1 MAKAKGIYKRGNVW
15 WLRYAGPD
23 GLTRYESA
31 KTASFRD
38 AKAMLIDR
46 KKEVQEGRDPTLV
59 RKIKYHTFKELRDNY
74 LLWIQRQKSYEIKKG
89 LVKLLYQEFGDI
101 PLRHF
106 NTRLIEAYQSK
117 CISDGKAPATV
128 NRRLA
133 TIKHMFTKAVEWEMV
148 EEEILKKVRRVK
160 LLPENN
166 RRLRYLSRVEC
177 QALADACAPH
187 LRPIVVTAL
196 NTGMR
201 KEEILSL
208 EWEKNIDLKHG
219 FILLER
225 TKNGDRREI
234 PINST
239 LRETLQGLVR
249 HIKSP
254 YVFTDG
260 AGNRF
265 KDIKKSFA
273 TAIKEATVDRCTEC
287 NFEGQKGEEKKPGQ
301 CPECGA
307 KMVRRKGIK
316 DFRFHDL
323 RHTFASHLVMSGV
336 DITTVK
342 ELLGHKTL
350 AMTLR
355 YAHLAPAHKA
365 RAVEI
370 LDKNLGLKPTIQKL
384 YNFKKKE
391 LRPTP

>member
-38 AKAMLIDR
+38 AQAMLVDR

-59 RKIKYHTFKELRDNY
+59 RKIKRHTFGELRDNY
-74 LLWIQRQKSYEIKKG
+74 LIWAERQRAFEAKKN
-89 LVKLLYQEFGDI
+89 VINLLFREFGNI

-106 NTRLIEAYQSK
+106 NTRLLDGYQSR

-148 EEEILKKVRRVK
+148 EEEVLKKVRRVK
-160 LLPENN
+160 LLAENN
-166 RRLRYLSRVEC
+166 RRLRYLSKVEC
-177 QALADACAPH
+177 QALADACASH

-234 PINST
+234 PMNNT

-249 HIKSP
+249 HIRSP
-254 YVFTDG
+254 YVFTDHKG
-260 AGNRF
+260 RRF
-265 KDIKKSFA
+265 LNVRRSFI
-273 TAIKEATVDRCTEC
+273 TALKEIVLDKCPEC
-287 NFEGQKGEEKKPGQ
+287 HHETRKGETEKPGQ
-301 CPECGA
+301 CTECGTQ
-307 KMVRRKGIK
+307 MERRKGIR

-355 YAHLAPAHKA
+355 YAHLAPAHKT

-370 LDKNLGLKPTIQKL
+370 LDKNLGLNSTIQKL
-384 YNFKKKE
+384 YNFKKKGSAE
-391 LRPTP
+391 IG

>member
-38 AKAMLIDR
+38 AQAMLIDR

-59 RKIKYHTFKELRDNY
+59 RKIKHHTFDELQGHYEAWAER
-74 LLWIQRQKSYEIKKG
+74 QRSFISKKG
-89 LVKLLYQEFGDI
+89 FIKQLKKAFGGL
-101 PLRHF
+101 PLRSF
-106 NTRLIEAYQSK
+106 NTRLLEEYQSK
-117 CISDGKAPATV
+117 ALAKDKSHSTI
-128 NRRLA
+128 NRHIGTL
-133 TIKHMFTKAVEWEMV
+133 KHMFTKAVEWEMV

-166 RRLRYLSRVEC
+166 RRLRYLTREEC
-177 QALADACAPH
+177 GALLDACAVH
-187 LRPIVVTAL
+187 LRPIVLTAL

-208 EWEKNIDLKHG
+208 EWEKNVDLKHG
-219 FILLER
+219 FILLDI
-225 TKNGDRREI
+225 TKNGERREI
-234 PINST
+234 PINNT

-254 YVFTDG
+254 YVFTDVEG
-260 AGNRF
+260 SRF
-265 KDIKKSFA
+265 KSVKRSFA
-273 TAIKEATVDRCTEC
+273 TALRGAELDKCQSCHHER
-287 NFEGQKGEEKKPGQ
+287 QKGEEKDPGH
-301 CPECGA
+301 CLECGA
-307 KMVRRKGIK
+307 KMERRKGIR

-323 RHTFASHLVMSGV
+323 RHTFASHLVMAGV

-350 AMTLR
+350 TMTLR

-384 YNFKKKE
+384 YNFKKKR
-391 LRPTP
+391 LRQKP

>member
-38 AKAMLIDR
+38 AQAILVDR

-59 RKIKYHTFKELRDNY
+59 RKIKYHTLKELRDQY
-74 LLWIQRQKSYEIKKG
+74 LVWAERQRGYRAKKSV
-89 LVKLLYQEFGDI
+89 VKLMYQEFGNL
-101 PLRHF
+101 PLSHF
-106 NTRLIEAYQSK
+106 NTQLLDRYQSK
-117 CISDGKAPATV
+117 GLKEGKAHATI
-128 NRRLA
+128 NRHIA
-133 TIKHMFTKAVEWEMV
+133 TIKHMFTKAVEWEMAT
-148 EEEILKKVRRVK
+148 EEVLKKVRRVK

-166 RRLRYLSRVEC
+166 RRLRYLSKVES
-177 QALADACAPH
+177 QALVDACSPH
-187 LRPIVVTAL
+187 LRPIVITAL

-219 FILLER
+219 FILLQK

-234 PINST
+234 PINEP
-239 LRETLQGLVR
+239 LRESFQGLVR
-249 HIKSP
+249 RLDSP
-254 YVFTDG
+254 YTFVNRDG
-260 AGNRF
+260 RRF
-265 KDIKKSFA
+265 KDVKRSFTSA
-273 TAIKEATVDRCTEC
+273 LKRAVLERCYGCKLE
-287 NFEGQKGEEKKPGQ
+287 
-301 CPECGA
+301 
-307 KMVRRKGIK
+307 RRKTDSQSPGNCPSCGETLRRDGIK

-323 RHTFASHLVMSGV
+323 RHTFASHLVMAGV

-365 RAVEI
+365 RAVDI
-370 LDKNLGLKPTIQKL
+370 LKDSLGQESTIQKL
-384 YNFKKKE
+384 YNLKEKE
-391 LRPTP
+391 LTHVG